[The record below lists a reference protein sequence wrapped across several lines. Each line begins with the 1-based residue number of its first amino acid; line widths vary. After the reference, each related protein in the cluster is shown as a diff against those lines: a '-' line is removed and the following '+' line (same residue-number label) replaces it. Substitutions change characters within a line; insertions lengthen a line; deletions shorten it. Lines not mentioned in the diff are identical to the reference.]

1 MIPSDEKLATGSTQ
15 FRDGAGSAVRITD
28 LEDGTARIEITRTLP
43 WPDLL
48 RLVQLIEDS
57 EFGPLRKQ

>member
-1 MIPSDEKLATGSTQ
+1 MIPSDEDVATGSTQ

-48 RLVQLIEDS
+48 RLVRLIEDS
-57 EFGPLRKQ
+57 ELDHPRQQ